1 MLHAALCCHL
11 SNQHSTISN
20 DVLANLYVDN
30 VVSGCA
36 TIPDALE
43 YYQNARNL
51 MSNAH
56 FNLRSWASNSSEV
69 RTRASSRQSSTYK
82 RSRLVMGYNTRH
94 SAIGRQILEELKPTK
109 KAVLQDLS
117 RVFDPLGA
125 FTLVTI
131 SGKLFM
137 QQLWQHKLRWDQP
150 LTPELTTVWESIASD
165 LKQTSAPCL
174 PCKYFSFE

>member
-36 TIPDALE
+36 TVPDALE
-43 YYQNARNL
+43 YYQSARNL
-51 MSNAH
+51 IYNAH

-69 RTRASSRQSSTYK
+69 RTRAQQDGVADK
-82 RSRLVMGYNTRH
+82 
-94 SAIGRQILEELKPTK
+94 SAGGIQHKTLQLADKSFLSLEELKPTE

-125 FTLVTI
+125 FTPVTI
-131 SGKLFM
+131 SAKLFM
-137 QQLWQHKLRWDQP
+137 QQLWQHKL
-150 LTPELTTVWESIASD
+150 
-165 LKQTSAPCL
+165 K
-174 PCKYFSFE
+174 